1 MRLLFKGTHES
12 SLPSCVF
19 SRIVA
24 HIHTSNTFIFCSW
37 LLPSCW
43 LRDEGRNAGPE
54 AHGDR
59 VAMVYSDPSPP
70 NTPWV
75 NNNNLVDFQGL
86 NYNSLEFEHMIPRPP
101 MLNER
106 DIRTI
111 QRMVHTSR
119 HTMNTTGRVFSTF
132 IPTPRQQ
139 FTKFI
144 GYFRRVNTRFISILG
159 DGKSQD
165 HFSRRDNNEEEED
178 GEGSP

>member
-1 MRLLFKGTHES
+1 
-12 SLPSCVF
+12 
-19 SRIVA
+19 
-24 HIHTSNTFIFCSW
+24 
-37 LLPSCW
+37 
-43 LRDEGRNAGPE
+43 
-54 AHGDR
+54 
-59 VAMVYSDPSPP
+59 
-70 NTPWV
+70 
-75 NNNNLVDFQGL
+75 
-86 NYNSLEFEHMIPRPP
+86 